1 MIRYLFKFYSRFHK
15 YHYVFLNSLDHA
27 NRKSTN
33 YKNTL
38 ESFPFI
44 SIIFLINCKW
54 KLEMLPTSFWFR
66 CGLIQECII
75 WSLDSSLLLC
85 SSYILFVLSLLS
97 FHLCLY
103 LFLSYLFVTFSHYI
117 FLPRDFK
124 LLFFLPLCVV
134 FGHSTMAISCNQ
146 LPGCRLFSSCAIYIC
161 I

>member
-15 YHYVFLNSLDHA
+15 YHYVFLNSLDHVH
-27 NRKSTN
+27 RKSTN

-54 KLEMLPTSFWFR
+54 KLEMLPTSFCFR
-66 CGLIQECII
+66 FGLIQECII
-75 WSLDSSLLLC
+75 RSLDSSLLLC

-124 LLFFLPLCVV
+124 WFFCRFASFLAIQRWQSV
-134 FGHSTMAISCNQ
+134 AISCQ
-146 LPGCRLFSSCAIYIC
+146 DADFFLAVLYIC